1 MFQVIGDILYADGM
15 PFADIRPA
23 DVAKGQSHTDR
34 DYTIRVLNSGLKQQ
48 FAVCPEC
55 GMEHDDHDE

>member
-1 MFQVIGDILYADGM
+1 MFQVIGDTLYADGI

-34 DYTIRVLNSGLKQQ
+34 DYFISLLNSGLQQ
-48 FAVCPEC
+48 QYAVCPVC
-55 GMEHDDHDE
+55 GQEHDDDDE